1 MIFTYTDPHFQLNP
15 TQLTLVTDGP
25 LELAKVQQIR
35 LCELLSPNF
44 YCFNGI
50 FETLILSHRMFEN
63 SDKLI

>member
-1 MIFTYTDPHFQLNP
+1 MIFTYTDPHFQLHP

-25 LELAKVQQIR
+25 LEPPKAQLVR
-35 LCELLSPNF
+35 LWELLSPNL
-44 YCFNGI
+44 YCFSGI